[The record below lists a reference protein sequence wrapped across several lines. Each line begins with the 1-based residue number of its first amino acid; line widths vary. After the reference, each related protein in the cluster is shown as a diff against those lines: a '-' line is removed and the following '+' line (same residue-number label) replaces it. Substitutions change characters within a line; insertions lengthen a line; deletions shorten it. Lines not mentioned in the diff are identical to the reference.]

1 MNAVPREHQPAI
13 ERRIQRAYDR
23 MLAAKTEDWRHA
35 WGDAFVANC
44 SARNAMRTVREVREL
59 EEKLGLKRRG

>member
-1 MNAVPREHQPAI
+1 MNAVPVEHQPKI

-35 WGDAFVANC
+35 WGDGFVANV
-44 SARNAMRTVREVREL
+44 SARNAMRTVAEVRAIE
-59 EEKLGLKRRG
+59 RARGIG

>member
-1 MNAVPREHQPAI
+1 MNAVPREHQPFI

-35 WGDAFVANC
+35 WGDGFVANV
-44 SARNAMRTVREVREL
+44 SARNAMRTVAEVRAL
-59 EEKLGLKRRG
+59 ENKLGLA